1 MIKPVFVKSN
11 TLGDCWFQLLWEVYK
26 YGRITPIHD
35 GSFAGSKRLEFDFVS
50 GISMYPHQR
59 PLAPIMPEGIA
70 PTTTD
75 EKIEKYFSGY
85 LMNPEFEEHEKNEHY
100 KYAQWI
106 NGKIEN
112 ENKPGRMDMGFV
124 DAIDNL
130 SDKEFE
136 KYLEGMEE
144 SQLEWV
150 IRHFKEKGY
159 GNNHCYINVG
169 DRDSNFA
176 YDVPWKDETERRTS
190 PCLRGLDFK
199 IKDNQLILHVIYRSW
214 DLYAG
219 WPQNM
224 GGFTLLNE
232 YVAEQLDGVEP
243 GPMAFSCS
251 GLHCYDYQI
260 EPLKAI
266 LRKE

>member
-1 MIKPVFVKSN
+1 MIRPVFVKEK
-11 TLGDCWFQLLWEVYK
+11 TLGDTWFQLLWDVY
-26 YGRITPIHD
+26 YHGRKTPITY
-35 GSFAGSKRLEFDFVS
+35 GSMAGSNRLEFDFVS
-50 GISMYPHQR
+50 GISMFPHQR
-59 PLAPIMPEGIA
+59 PLAPIMPEGIH
-70 PTTTD
+70 PVTTD
-75 EKIEKYFSGY
+75 EKIEEYFANY
-85 LMNPEFEEHEKNEHY
+85 LMDPELEKGEHY

-106 NGKIEN
+106 NGKLLNPTLLAWSMLPE
-112 ENKPGRMDMGFV
+112 GFEV
-124 DAIDNL
+124 PI
-130 SDKEFE
+130 
-136 KYLEGMEE
+136 GPEE
-144 SQLEWV
+144 SQLEWI

-169 DRDSNFA
+169 DKNSNFA
-176 YDVPWKDETERRTS
+176 YDIPWENETERRTS

-199 IKDNQLILHVIYRSW
+199 IKEGVLITHVIYRSW

-232 YVAEQLDGVEP
+232 YVANQLDGVEP

-260 EPLKAI
+260 KPLKAI
-266 LRKE
+266 LKKE

>member
-1 MIKPVFVKSN
+1 MIKSVFVEGN
-11 TLGDCWFQLLWEVYK
+11 TLGDTWFQLLWDILES
-26 YGRITPIHD
+26 GRRTPITY
-35 GSFAGSKRLEFDFVS
+35 GSMAGANRLEFDFCSGVS
-50 GISMYPHQR
+50 KYPHVL

-75 EKIEKYFSGY
+75 EKIEEYFVEY
-85 LMNPEFEEHEKNEHY
+85 LMNPELEEGEHY

-106 NGKIEN
+106 NGPMLSPALSTFEMVHN
-112 ENKPGRMDMGFV
+112 
-124 DAIDNL
+124 NL
-130 SDKEFE
+130 KTFDEQS
-136 KYLEGMEE
+136 E

-169 DRDSNFA
+169 DKDSNFA
-176 YDVPWKDETERRTS
+176 YDIPWKDETERRTS

-199 IKDNQLILHVIYRSW
+199 IKEGKLITHVIYRSW

-224 GGFTLLNE
+224 GGFTLLNK
-232 YVAEQLDGVEP
+232 YVANELEEVEP
-243 GPMAFSCS
+243 GPMVFSCA

-260 EPLKAI
+260 KPLKAI
-266 LRKE
+266 LHKE

>member
-1 MIKPVFVKSN
+1 
-11 TLGDCWFQLLWEVYK
+11 
-26 YGRITPIHD
+26 
-35 GSFAGSKRLEFDFVS
+35 
-50 GISMYPHQR
+50 MYPHQR
-59 PLAPIMPEGIA
+59 PLSPIMPESIA

-75 EKIEKYFSGY
+75 EEIEKYFTHY
-85 LMNPEFEEHEKNEHY
+85 LMNPELAEDEHY

-106 NGKIEN
+106 NGKLINFNNPEAVSMFQ
-112 ENKPGRMDMGFV
+112 EYIKK
-124 DAIDNL
+124 
-130 SDKEFE
+130 DKDKLDE
-136 KYLEGMEE
+136 KYSKVIME

-169 DRDSNFA
+169 DKNSNFA
-176 YDVPWKDETERRTS
+176 YDIPWKDETDRKTS

-214 DLYAG
+214 DLYSG

-232 YVAEQLDGVEP
+232 YVAEQLDGVDP
-243 GPMAFSCS
+243 GPMVFSCS
-251 GLHCYDYQI
+251 GLHCYDFQI
-260 EPLKAI
+260 TSLNAI

>member
-1 MIKPVFVKSN
+1 MIQPVFVKEK
-11 TLGDCWFQLLWEVYK
+11 TLGDTWFQLLWDIYK
-26 YGRITPIHD
+26 YGRKTPITY
-35 GSFAGSKRLEFDFVS
+35 GSMAGANRLEFDFVS
-50 GISMYPHQR
+50 GISMFPHIR
-59 PLAPIMPEGIA
+59 PLTPIMPEGSGIA

-75 EKIEKYFSGY
+75 EKIGEYFAGY

-106 NGKIEN
+106 NGNIP
-112 ENKPGRMDMGFV
+112 NKAKSIGKFYYM
-124 DAIDNL
+124 
-130 SDKEFE
+130 
-136 KYLEGMEE
+136 E

-169 DRDSNFA
+169 DKDSNFA
-176 YDVPWKDETERRTS
+176 YDIPWENETERRTS

-199 IKDNQLILHVIYRSW
+199 IKEGVLITHVIYRSW

-232 YVAEQLDGVEP
+232 YVADQLDGVEP
-243 GPMAFSCS
+243 GPMAFSCA

-260 EPLKAI
+260 EPLKAL

>member
-1 MIKPVFVKSN
+1 MIKPVFVEAN
-11 TLGDCWFQLLWEVYK
+11 TLGDTWFQLLWDIYK
-26 YGRITPIHD
+26 YGRKTPITY
-35 GSFAGSKRLEFDFVS
+35 GSMAGANRLEFDFVS
-50 GISMYPHQR
+50 GISMFPHTR
-59 PLAPIMPEGIA
+59 PLAPIMPEGLGIA

-75 EKIEKYFSGY
+75 EKIGEYFAGY
-85 LMNPEFEEHEKNEHY
+85 LMNPVLEEGEHY

-106 NGKIEN
+106 NGELYDFHLPNPQRYNMFYKKWIS
-112 ENKPGRMDMGFV
+112 
-124 DAIDNL
+124 L
-130 SDKEFE
+130 
-136 KYLEGMEE
+136 E

-150 IRHFKEKGY
+150 IRHFKERGY

-169 DRDSNFA
+169 DKDSNFA
-176 YDVPWKDETERRTS
+176 YDIPWKDETERRTS

-199 IKDNQLILHVIYRSW
+199 IKEGVLITHVIYRSW

-232 YVAEQLDGVEP
+232 YVADQLDGVGP
-243 GPMAFSCS
+243 GPMAFSCA

-260 EPLKAI
+260 EPLKAL
-266 LRKE
+266 LRKD

>member
-1 MIKPVFVKSN
+1 MLYEITPVFVKSN
-11 TLGDCWFQLLWEVYK
+11 TLGDTWFQLLWEVYHK
-26 YGRITPIHD
+26 GRITPIHY
-35 GSFAGSKRLEFDFVS
+35 GSFAGMNRLEFDFVS
-50 GISMYPHQR
+50 GISMCPHQR

-75 EKIEKYFSGY
+75 NEIEKYFVDY
-85 LMNPEFEEHEKNEHY
+85 LMNPELAKGEHY

-106 NGKIEN
+106 NGPLLNSWKPNAKLIPCFDVKTEN
-112 ENKPGRMDMGFV
+112 NEKQF
-124 DAIDNL
+124 
-130 SDKEFE
+130 KEF
-136 KYLEGMEE
+136 YGSLYE
-144 SQLEWV
+144 SQLEWI

-169 DRDSNFA
+169 NKNSNFA
-176 YDVPWKDETERRTS
+176 YDIPWKDETERRTS

-232 YVAEQLDGVEP
+232 YVSEQLDGVEP

-260 EPLKAI
+260 EPLKV
-266 LRKE
+266 LLGKK

>member
-1 MIKPVFVKSN
+1 MIKPVFIRSN
-11 TLGDCWFQLLWEVYK
+11 TLGDTWFQLLWEVYK
-26 YGRITPIHD
+26 CGRITPIHD
-35 GSFAGSKRLEFDFVS
+35 GSFAGSNRLEFDFVS

-75 EKIEKYFSGY
+75 EKIEEYFSGY

-106 NGKIEN
+106 NGKMFNPQKSNIRDISRKKYGELTKRELKNYRIE
-112 ENKPGRMDMGFV
+112 
-124 DAIDNL
+124 AQ
-130 SDKEFE
+130 
-136 KYLEGMEE
+136 E

-169 DRDSNFA
+169 DKDSNFA
-176 YDVPWKDETERRTS
+176 YDIPWKDETDRQTS

-199 IKDNQLILHVIYRSW
+199 IKDNQLITHVIYRSW

-232 YVAEQLDGVEP
+232 YVAEQLEGVKP

-251 GLHCYDYQI
+251 GLHCYNYQI

-266 LRKE
+266 LRKD

>member
-11 TLGDCWFQLLWEVYK
+11 TLGDTWFQLLWEIYK
-26 YGRITPIHD
+26 YGRITKITD
-35 GSFAGSKRLEFDFVS
+35 GSFAGSTRLEFDFVS
-50 GISMYPHQR
+50 GISMFPHQR
-59 PLAPIMPEGIA
+59 PLSPIMPEGIA

-75 EKIEKYFSGY
+75 EEIEKYFVDY
-85 LMNPEFEEHEKNEHY
+85 LMNPTLEEGEHY

-106 NGKIEN
+106 NEQMY
-112 ENKPGRMDMGFV
+112 NKYIVKF
-124 DAIDNL
+124 
-130 SDKEFE
+130 
-136 KYLEGMEE
+136 E
-144 SQLEWV
+144 SQLEW
-150 IRHFKEKGY
+150 IIKHFQRRGY
-159 GNNHCYINVG
+159 GNNHCYINIG
-169 DRDSNFA
+169 YTNSNFA
-176 YDVPWKDETERRTS
+176 YDYPWKDETDRMTS

-199 IKDNQLILHVIYRSW
+199 IKDNQLITHVIYRSW

-232 YVAEQLDGVEP
+232 FVAEQLDGVEP

-251 GLHCYDYQI
+251 GLHCYNYQI
-260 EPLKAI
+260 EPLKSI